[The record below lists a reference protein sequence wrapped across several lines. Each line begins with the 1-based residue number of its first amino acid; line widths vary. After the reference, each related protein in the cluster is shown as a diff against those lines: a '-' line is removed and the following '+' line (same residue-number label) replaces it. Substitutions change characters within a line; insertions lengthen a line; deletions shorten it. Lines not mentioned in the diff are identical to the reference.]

1 MCYFQNVVI
10 MSCSEIR
17 AIAVNI
23 WLKIFKYSHK
33 TIAFTIKPFVG
44 AKTDLPSNNN
54 AFKTVRVNN
63 AIKLI
68 K

>member
-1 MCYFQNVVI
+1 MSYFQNVKI
-10 MSCSEIR
+10 MNYSEIR
-17 AIAVNI
+17 AIAVDI
-23 WLKIFKYSHK
+23 WLKIFKHSHK
-33 TIAFTIKPFVG
+33 TIAFTIKPFAG
-44 AKTDLPSNNN
+44 AKTDLPSNSS